1 MTGTKKIDTRSR
13 QIDPS
18 KSQAFF
24 NEKFQMKTA
33 LDYDVLRHQFIKKKV
48 QRSLILLMFQS
59 NLQVWKKDMSQML
72 GEADFDLSKYANE
85 ERAME
90 DRLPIKNSSDPNAFI
105 EIYIKAK
112 VLEAAP
118 QTSSR
123 VASALNISMPV
134 IEERDSEFDVKEELE
149 KKEKEY
155 KRNIERLEEHLDQ
168 LKRLNDEKSNEM
180 DTMNQTQIGVSPD
193 DILDIREKDISQLE

>member
-1 MTGTKKIDTRSR
+1 
-13 QIDPS
+13 
-18 KSQAFF
+18 
-24 NEKFQMKTA
+24 
-33 LDYDVLRHQFIKKKV
+33 
-48 QRSLILLMFQS
+48 
-59 NLQVWKKDMSQML
+59 ML

-90 DRLPIKNSSDPNAFI
+90 DRLPIKNSPDPNAFI

-118 QTSSR
+118 QHSSR

-134 IEERDSEFDVKEELE
+134 IEERDSDFDVKEELE

-155 KRNIERLEEHLDQ
+155 KRNIERLEEHLEQ

-180 DTMNQTQIGVSPD
+180 DTLNST
-193 DILDIREKDISQLE
+193 